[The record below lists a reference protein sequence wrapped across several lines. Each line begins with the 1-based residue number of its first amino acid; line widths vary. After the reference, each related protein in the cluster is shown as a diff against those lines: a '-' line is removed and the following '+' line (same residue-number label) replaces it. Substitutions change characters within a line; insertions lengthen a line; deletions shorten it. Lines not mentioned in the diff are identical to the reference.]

1 MMTTTEAL
9 TREDAIRQAMADLE
23 PRGSV
28 TGWEV
33 AARVAELGHAEVT
46 MEEIDTV
53 VTRMIR
59 EGRIKA
65 RRSLMLVPPMTGS
78 KALEPAEDEGA
89 RLDDILGRLQTRLSD
104 HAREHPLDNA
114 YTRWRQRH
122 PDLWPLK
129 AVAVSSADL
138 ERIGRELFEEEVAAG
153 RMRRVTDP
161 ETGETIDY
169 EVVKERP

>member
-1 MMTTTEAL
+1 MIEL

-89 RLDDILGRLQTRLSD
+89 RLDDILGRLQTRL
-104 HAREHPLDNA
+104 HAREHPLENA
-114 YTRWRQRH
+114 YTRWRQSQ

-153 RMRRVTDP
+153 RMRRVADP
-161 ETGETIDY
+161 ETGETINYVLVEDS
-169 EVVKERP
+169 P